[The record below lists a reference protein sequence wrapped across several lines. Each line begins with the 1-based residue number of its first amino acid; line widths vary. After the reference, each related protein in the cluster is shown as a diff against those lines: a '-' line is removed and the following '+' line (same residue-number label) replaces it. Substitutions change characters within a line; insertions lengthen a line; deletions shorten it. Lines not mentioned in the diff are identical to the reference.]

1 MLQNV
6 HGGEQDMWFHTEEKG
21 QTASSIKCDKTRL
34 AIGVI
39 VVIILFIIALLMH
52 RNLITGITALIA
64 GIIIGMFLGEKCA
77 LKTCKP

>member
-1 MLQNV
+1 MLQDV
-6 HGGEQDMWFHTEEKG
+6 HGGEQDMWFHKEEKG
-21 QTASSIKCDKTRL
+21 QTASSIKCDKVR
-34 AIGVI
+34 AVIGVI
-39 VVIILFIIALLMH
+39 VVIILFIIAFLMH

>member
-1 MLQNV
+1 
-6 HGGEQDMWFHTEEKG
+6 MWFHKVEKG
-21 QTASSIKCDKTRL
+21 QTASSIKCDKIRI

-39 VVIILFIIALLMH
+39 IVIILFIIALLIH

-64 GIIIGMFLGEKCA
+64 GIIIGKFLGEKCA